1 MKIEN
6 MLIPNTGTGKT
17 WVFTGGAKAA
27 GSYAEEGCFR
37 NCAGLFEEVIRWN
50 MGWESVE
57 SRERFVINTA
67 KPGLTVLDI
76 IRDFQS
82 RAACYGPAALVYLS
96 GQEDRSLPED
106 VFKQALCELE
116 NKAREMGAGFLW
128 MPYEGDSAMMADAV
142 LRAVGAQPSLITSQ
156 DRARFHLAPALE
168 TFEESGKLI
177 LKDKPMQWLFIGD
190 SITHGALHTRGGD
203 SLPQLW
209 EKYLKEGL
217 DRRDDVVI
225 NTGVSG
231 AMAKDF
237 LDRLDIRYL
246 PYAAADVV
254 IAMFGTND
262 CCDPDTDSEL
272 FYERML
278 RIAGVVQ
285 ANNSQFVIRTPQP
298 VKPEAGERAE
308 TMKAFVAAA
317 RRAAQKSG
325 AILVDHD
332 RNFNKLLKE
341 NPAGYD
347 ACMSDAI
354 HPNAQGQY
362 RMFREMAYSV
372 GLAKDV
378 PMIRQTCLEHSPN
391 TSQ

>member
-17 WVFTGGAKAA
+17 WIFTGGAKAA
-27 GSYAEEGCFR
+27 GSFAEDGCFR

-50 MGWESVE
+50 MGWESVA

-67 KPGLTVLDI
+67 KPGLTVLDV
-76 IRDFQS
+76 IRDFQN
-82 RAACYGPAALVYLS
+82 RVARYEPAALVCLS
-96 GQEDRSLPED
+96 GQEDRSLPENI
-106 VFKQALCELE
+106 FKQALCELE
-116 NKAREMGAGFLW
+116 NRAQEVGAGFLW
-128 MPYEGDSAMMADAV
+128 MPYEGDSARMADAV

-156 DRARFHLAPALE
+156 DRTRLRLVPALE

-177 LKDKPMQWLFIGD
+177 LKEKPMQWLFIGD
-190 SITHGALHTRGGD
+190 SITHGALHTRGAD

-217 DRRDDVVI
+217 DRMDDIVV
-225 NTGVSG
+225 NTAVSG

-237 LDRLDIRYL
+237 LERIDIRYL

-262 CCDPDTDSEL
+262 CCDPDTEPEM

-278 RIAGVVQ
+278 QIAELVH

-308 TMKAFVAAA
+308 TMKAFVTAA
-317 RRAAQKSG
+317 RRAAQMSG

-332 RNFNKLLKE
+332 RNFSKLLKE

-362 RMFREMAYSV
+362 RMFREMAYGV

-378 PMIRQTCLEHSPN
+378 PMMRQNCVE
-391 TSQ
+391 